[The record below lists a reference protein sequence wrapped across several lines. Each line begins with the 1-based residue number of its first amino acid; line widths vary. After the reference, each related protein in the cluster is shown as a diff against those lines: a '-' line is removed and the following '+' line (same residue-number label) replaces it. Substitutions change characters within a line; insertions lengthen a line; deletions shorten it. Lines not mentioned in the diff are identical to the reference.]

1 MALYSEVPG
10 NGVQQAG
17 CTSMSD
23 ARYTI
28 DLDLHEK
35 LLKIVNLQVDSQL
48 KLSQRAFLPWQFTL
62 SVVTVAFTAGA
73 ALMAGVFALARW
85 KVGG

>member
-1 MALYSEVPG
+1 
-10 NGVQQAG
+10 
-17 CTSMSD
+17 MSD

>member
-1 MALYSEVPG
+1 
-10 NGVQQAG
+10 
-17 CTSMSD
+17 MSD
-23 ARYTI
+23 ARYTL

-48 KLSQRAFLPWQFTL
+48 KLSQRAFLPWQFML
-62 SVVTVAFTAGA
+62 SAVAVAFTAGA
-73 ALMAGVFALARW
+73 GLMAAIFTLARW